1 MKTYTAKPE
10 TVQRDWFVVDAA
22 GQTLG
27 RLATE
32 IARRLRGKHKPE
44 YTRTL
49 TPATTSSS
57 STPSR
62 CV

>member
-1 MKTYTAKPE
+1 MTTFTAKPE

-32 IARRLRGKHKPE
+32 VASRLRGKHKPE
-44 YTRTL
+44 YTLTL
-49 TPATTSSS
+49 TSVTTS
-57 STPSR
+57 
-62 CV
+62 